1 MADKRIQDLTPASSI
16 QTNDLFVLEQSGAA
30 KSLTGQILIND
41 LATYLDGHGGI
52 SDIVYTPPVA
62 PSLDGT
68 LTITMADETVYSVTV
83 KNGNGITSIGVSYG
97 ISNNG
102 TDPTTVQSWGATV
115 TPPTNQYPY
124 VWTRIRLNQT
134 TGIYTDSYSVTVKA
148 DDPSITVGT
157 VSAQPGLNASASI
170 TNSGTANDPVLNFS
184 FELPQGDKGDTGDYI
199 VPVVS
204 YGTSTAAA
212 TEPVTWYNDPSSI
225 SYSAG
230 NFVWK
235 KTEYTLHDAQ
245 TVQDTVKEIIGYI
258 GQNGSGAGTV
268 TQITFNGTVY
278 ADDGTGN
285 VPMTI
290 DAEDVG
296 AIADPTTKSN
306 GQVLTYDS
314 SAGEWVAANP
324 STGNV
329 NTVNSKGVDAGTTNI
344 TLYATDIKMS
354 SSDSTTI
361 PNAMPKP
368 QTSGTPANLGTA
380 ARGSATTFSR
390 SDHVHNL
397 PSGLVP
403 SGGNS
408 GEVLTKSSSTD
419 YDTAWASHPYG
430 AQVDVLS
437 GTHDLNDYTAAGL
450 YYFSEDTT
458 LSNAPGSAV
467 DGWLTVYVSGSNS
480 ASVKQIWV
488 RQGSIPYNFRDYYM
502 RCKDSGT
509 WGSWYS
515 ISPGENNVLWT
526 GGYYMS
532 GAQTID
538 LAEPISKQKT
548 GIVLCW
554 SAYAS
559 GSPQNYDW
567 VYHFVPK
574 WHVANFAG
582 SGTNFF
588 LSSMNNA
595 GQKYLYIS
603 DSSITGYSENDDDYT
618 GSASKIGFR
627 NTYWVLRAVVG
638 V

>member
-30 KSLTGQILIND
+30 KSLSGQILIND

-102 TDPTTVQSWGATV
+102 TDPTTVQSWGSTV

-124 VWTRIRLNQT
+124 GWTRIRLNLT
-134 TGIYTDSYSVTVKA
+134 TGVYTDSYSVTVKA
-148 DDPSITVGT
+148 DDPSVTVGT
-157 VSAQPGLNASASI
+157 VNAQPGPNASATI

-212 TEPVTWYNDPSSI
+212 TEPSTWYNDPSSI

-230 NFVWK
+230 NFIWK
-235 KTEYTLHDAQ
+235 KTEYTLYEAQ
-245 TVQDTVKEIIGYI
+245 TVQDTKTEIIGYI
-258 GQNGSGAGTV
+258 GQNGSGSGTV
-268 TQITFNGTVY
+268 QQITFNGTVY

-296 AIADPTTKSN
+296 AIADPSTKSN

-314 SAGEWVAANP
+314 TADKWVAANP

-329 NTVNSKGVDAGTTNI
+329 NTVNNKGVDTGTTNV
-344 TLYATDIKMS
+344 TVYATDIKMS

-380 ARGSATTFSR
+380 ARGSATTYSR
-390 SDHVHNL
+390 SDHVHAMPTASDVGAL
-397 PSGLVP
+397 PSSYTPPVTSVNTKTGAVVLDADDVGAISKWTLLWTNASP
-403 SGGNS
+403 TSAFATQTIPLNLSGYDAVAIEFCLSKSDNATTKTYLCKIGKTTQCDFM
-408 GEVLTKSSSTD
+408 LTSYSRIGSFSRAAIVSSTGV
-419 YDTAWASHPYG
+419 T
-430 AQVDVLS
+430 
-437 GTHDLNDYTAAGL
+437 
-450 YYFSEDTT
+450 FS
-458 LSNAPGSAV
+458 S
-467 DGWLTVYVSGSNS
+467 
-480 ASVKQIWV
+480 
-488 RQGSIPYNFRDYYM
+488 
-502 RCKDSGT
+502 
-509 WGSWYS
+509 
-515 ISPGENNVLWT
+515 
-526 GGYYMS
+526 
-532 GAQTID
+532 
-538 LAEPISKQKT
+538 
-548 GIVLCW
+548 GIVRN
-554 SAYAS
+554 SE
-559 GSPQNYDW
+559 
-567 VYHFVPK
+567 
-574 WHVANFAG
+574 VAPVD
-582 SGTNFF
+582 TNDGCIP
-588 LSSMNNA
+588 LHIY
-595 GQKYLYIS
+595 GIK
-603 DSSITGYSENDDDYT
+603 
-618 GSASKIGFR
+618 
-627 NTYWVLRAVVG
+627 G
-638 V
+638 VQ

>member
-124 VWTRIRLNQT
+124 GWTRIRLNLT
-134 TGIYTDSYSVTVKA
+134 TEVYTDAYSVTVKA
-148 DDPSITVGT
+148 DDPSVTVGT
-157 VSAQPGLNASASI
+157 VSAQPGLNASATI
-170 TNSGTANDPVLNFS
+170 TNSGTANDPILNFD

-225 SYSAG
+225 SYAAG
-230 NFVWK
+230 NFIWR

-245 TVQDTVKEIIGYI
+245 TVQDTKTEIIGYI
-258 GQNGSGAGTV
+258 GQNGSGAGSV
-268 TQITFNGTVY
+268 NQITFNGTVY

-285 VPMTI
+285 VPMTV

-314 SAGEWVAANP
+314 TADEWVAANP

-329 NTVNSKGVDAGTTNI
+329 NTVNNKGVDTGTTNV
-344 TLYATDIKMS
+344 TVYATDIKMS

-361 PNAMPKP
+361 SNAMPKP

-380 ARGSATTFSR
+380 ARGSATTYSR
-390 SDHVHNL
+390 SDHVHAMPQAL
-397 PSGLVP
+397 TQKP
-403 SGGNS
+403 
-408 GEVLTKSSSTD
+408 VL
-419 YDTAWASHPYG
+419 
-430 AQVDVLS
+430 
-437 GTHDLNDYTAAGL
+437 
-450 YYFSEDTT
+450 
-458 LSNAPGSAV
+458 
-467 DGWLTVYVSGSNS
+467 
-480 ASVKQIWV
+480 
-488 RQGSIPYNFRDYYM
+488 
-502 RCKDSGT
+502 
-509 WGSWYS
+509 
-515 ISPGENNVLWT
+515 
-526 GGYYMS
+526 
-532 GAQTID
+532 
-538 LAEPISKQKT
+538 
-548 GIVLCW
+548 LCW
-554 SAYAS
+554 TLTML
-559 GSPQNYDW
+559 
-567 VYHFVPK
+567 V
-574 WHVANFAG
+574 
-582 SGTNFF
+582 
-588 LSSMNNA
+588 
-595 GQKYLYIS
+595 
-603 DSSITGYSENDDDYT
+603 
-618 GSASKIGFR
+618 R
-627 NTYWVLRAVVG
+627 
-638 V
+638 

>member
-68 LTITMADETVYSVTV
+68 LTITMADTTVYSVTV

-102 TDPTTVQSWGATV
+102 TDPTTVQSWGASV

-124 VWTRIRLNQT
+124 GWTRIRLNLT
-134 TGIYTDSYSVTVKA
+134 TGVYTDAYSVTVKA

-157 VSAQPGLNASASI
+157 VSAQPGLNASATI
-170 TNSGTANDPVLNFS
+170 TNSGTAIDPILNFD

-230 NFVWK
+230 NFIWK

-245 TVQDTVKEIIGYI
+245 TVQDTVKEIVGYI

-268 TQITFNGTVY
+268 TQITMNGTVY
-278 ADDGTGN
+278 TDDGTGN
-285 VPMTI
+285 VPMTV

-296 AIADPTTKSN
+296 AIADPITKSN

-314 SAGEWVAANP
+314 TADEWVAANP
-324 STGNV
+324 TTGNV

-354 SSDSTTI
+354 SADNTTI

-390 SDHVHNL
+390 SDHVHAMPSASDVGAV
-397 PSGLVP
+397 PSGQGLP
-403 SGGNS
+403 SGGNVGDALVKAS
-408 GEVLTKSSSTD
+408 GTD
-419 YDTAWASHPYG
+419 YDASWASMPYG
-430 AQVDVLS
+430 SQIDVTS
-437 GTHDLNDYTAAGL
+437 GTHDLNDYKTAGV
-450 YYFSEDTT
+450 YYFSTGAT
-458 LSNAPGSAV
+458 LSNVPNSAS
-467 DGWLTVYVSGSNS
+467 DGWLTVYQSGVSSACKQCWQREGSNP
-480 ASVKQIWV
+480 KN
-488 RQGSIPYNFRDYYM
+488 YKDFYM
-502 RCKDSGT
+502 RLYDGAT
-509 WGSWYS
+509 WGDWFAVSDRDGVVRYKDFS
-515 ISPGENNVLWT
+515 FGISFSGGTAGTFAGVKDFDIALPGWT
-526 GGYYMS
+526 
-532 GAQTID
+532 
-538 LAEPISKQKT
+538 PISICMYKAPSAGT
-548 GIVLCW
+548 ILC
-554 SAYAS
+554 Y
-559 GSPQNYDW
+559 PMINI
-567 VYHFVPK
+567 
-574 WHVANFAG
+574 
-582 SGTNFF
+582 
-588 LSSMNNA
+588 SSNNA
-595 GQKYLYIS
+595 RLAYGRW
-603 DSSITGYSENDDDYT
+603 GT
-618 GSASKIGFR
+618 GSYNETVTVRVAYIKE
-627 NTYWVLRAVVG
+627 
-638 V
+638 

>member
-102 TDPTTVQSWGATV
+102 TDPTTVQSWVSTV
-115 TPPTNQYPY
+115 TPPTNQYPFG
-124 VWTRIRLNQT
+124 WTRIRLNQT
-134 TGIYTDSYSVTVKA
+134 TGVYTDAYSVTVKA
-148 DDPSITVGT
+148 DDPTVSVGT

-170 TNSGTANDPVLNFS
+170 TNTGTANDPVLNFS

-212 TEPVTWYNDPSSI
+212 TEPSTWYSNPSSI
-225 SYSAG
+225 SYTAG
-230 NFVWK
+230 NFIWR
-235 KTEYTLHDAQ
+235 KTEFTLHDAQ
-245 TVQDTVKEIIGYI
+245 TVQDTKTEIIGYI
-258 GQNGSGAGTV
+258 GQNGSGSGTV
-268 TQITFNGTVY
+268 QQITFNGTVY

-285 VPMTI
+285 VPMTV

-314 SAGEWVAANP
+314 TADEWVAANP

-329 NTVNSKGVDAGTTNI
+329 NTVNNKGVDSGTTNV
-344 TLYATDIKMS
+344 TVYASDIKMS

-380 ARGSATTFSR
+380 ARGTATTYSR
-390 SDHVHNL
+390 SDHVHAMPTASDVGAL
-397 PSGLVP
+397 PSGTTASDIGALPNTTTAADIGGMSKWTLLWENASPTSNFAAQNIIFDGSYDMYICFVLYATTLDWVKSMVFLNGHGVVLDGTIGQYNQVSTRNAEWI
-403 SGGNS
+403 SGGGLSVSQGYS
-408 GEVLTKSSSTD
+408 GNTQATNNV
-419 YDTAWASHPYG
+419 
-430 AQVDVLS
+430 V
-437 GTHDLNDYTAAGL
+437 
-450 YYFSEDTT
+450 
-458 LSNAPGSAV
+458 
-467 DGWLTVYVSGSNS
+467 
-480 ASVKQIWV
+480 
-488 RQGSIPYNFRDYYM
+488 IPYRIY
-502 RCKDSGT
+502 
-509 WGSWYS
+509 
-515 ISPGENNVLWT
+515 
-526 GGYYMS
+526 
-532 GAQTID
+532 
-538 LAEPISKQKT
+538 
-548 GIVLCW
+548 GIKGV
-554 SAYAS
+554 
-559 GSPQNYDW
+559 
-567 VYHFVPK
+567 V
-574 WHVANFAG
+574 
-582 SGTNFF
+582 
-588 LSSMNNA
+588 
-595 GQKYLYIS
+595 
-603 DSSITGYSENDDDYT
+603 
-618 GSASKIGFR
+618 
-627 NTYWVLRAVVG
+627 NT
-638 V
+638 

>member
-124 VWTRIRLNQT
+124 GWTRIRLNLT
-134 TGIYTDSYSVTVKA
+134 TEVYTDAYSVTVKA
-148 DDPSITVGT
+148 DDPSVTVGT
-157 VSAQPGLNASASI
+157 VSAQPGLNASATI
-170 TNSGTANDPVLNFS
+170 TNSGTANDPILNFD

-225 SYSAG
+225 SYAAG
-230 NFVWK
+230 NFIWR

-245 TVQDTVKEIIGYI
+245 TVQDTKTEIIGYI
-258 GQNGSGAGTV
+258 GQNGSGAGSV
-268 TQITFNGTVY
+268 NQITFNGTVY

-285 VPMTI
+285 VPMTV

-314 SAGEWVAANP
+314 TADEWVAANP

-329 NTVNSKGVDAGTTNI
+329 NTVNNKGVDTGTTNV
-344 TLYATDIKMS
+344 TVYATDIKMS

-361 PNAMPKP
+361 SNAMPKP

-380 ARGSATTFSR
+380 ARGSATTYSR
-390 SDHVHNL
+390 SDHVHAMPTASDVGAL
-397 PSGLVP
+397 PSSYTPPVTSVNTKTGAVVLDADDVGAMSKWTLLWTNASP
-403 SGGNS
+403 SS
-408 GEVLTKSSSTD
+408 D
-419 YDTAWASHPYG
+419 FA
-430 AQVDVLS
+430 AQTIPLDLS
-437 GTHDLNDYTAAGL
+437 GYDFVAIEHHL
-450 YYFSEDTT
+450 T
-458 LSNAPGSAV
+458 LSNTYDSDGLFISIIAV
-467 DGWLTVYVSGSNS
+467 GTDGIMQEANYQITWRLARVS
-480 ASVKQIWV
+480 
-488 RQGSIPYNFRDYYM
+488 
-502 RCKDSGT
+502 T
-509 WGSWYS
+509 
-515 ISPGENNVLWT
+515 
-526 GGYYMS
+526 
-532 GAQTID
+532 
-538 LAEPISKQKT
+538 T
-548 GIVLCW
+548 GIQFFNGRV
-554 SAYAS
+554 AYNLN
-559 GSPQNYDW
+559 QT
-567 VYHFVPK
+567 VF
-574 WHVANFAG
+574 
-582 SGTNFF
+582 
-588 LSSMNNA
+588 
-595 GQKYLYIS
+595 I
-603 DSSITGYSENDDDYT
+603 ENKHEKPT
-618 GSASKIGFR
+618 RIWGIKGVV
-627 NTYWVLRAVVG
+627 NT
-638 V
+638 

>member
-1 MADKRIQDLTPASSI
+1 MADKRIQDLTPATSV

-52 SDIVYTPPVA
+52 SDITYTPPVA

-124 VWTRIRLNQT
+124 GWTRIRLNLT
-134 TGIYTDSYSVTVKA
+134 TGVYTDAYSVTVKA
-148 DDPSITVGT
+148 DDPTVSVGT

-170 TNSGTANDPVLNFS
+170 TNTGTANDPVLNFS

-314 SAGEWVAANP
+314 TADEWVAANP

-329 NTVNSKGVDAGTTNI
+329 NTVNNKGVDAGTTNV
-344 TLYATDIKMS
+344 TVYATDIKMS
-354 SSDSTTI
+354 SYDNTTI
-361 PNAMPKP
+361 PNAMPQP

-390 SDHVHNL
+390 SDHVHAMPSASDVGAL
-397 PSGLVP
+397 PSTTTFV
-403 SGGNS
+403 
-408 GEVLTKSSSTD
+408 STVN
-419 YDTAWASHPYG
+419 G
-430 AQVDVLS
+430 A
-437 GTHDLNDYTAAGL
+437 
-450 YYFSEDTT
+450 
-458 LSNAPGSAV
+458 
-467 DGWLTVYVSGSNS
+467 
-480 ASVKQIWV
+480 
-488 RQGSIPYNFRDYYM
+488 
-502 RCKDSGT
+502 
-509 WGSWYS
+509 
-515 ISPGENNVLWT
+515 
-526 GGYYMS
+526 S
-532 GAQTID
+532 GAVTI
-538 LAEPISKQKT
+538 PTINS
-548 GIVLCW
+548 IVTDDY
-554 SAYAS
+554 SVTTNAS
-559 GSPQNYDW
+559 ETRTVNY
-567 VYHFVPK
+567 
-574 WHVANFAG
+574 
-582 SGTNFF
+582 
-588 LSSMNNA
+588 
-595 GQKYLYIS
+595 
-603 DSSITGYSENDDDYT
+603 SITGVGFVLVVANAITDATSDT
-618 GSASKIGFR
+618 GNVHARILHNNSVVAMSANRLSTATAIDIGACSVYPAFVSNGDTIQTVCYVTKNGKKTFHSR
-627 NTYWVLRAVVG
+627 VVCVG
-638 V
+638 CTATKT